1 MKMVI
6 IEPLGVDED
15 KLLSMAKEA
24 LGDRVEIVYH
34 DTKVTGTQELIER
47 GKDAEIIVVSNL
59 PLNEDVINGC
69 KELKLLAVAFTG
81 IDHIAMDACR
91 KHGVTV
97 CNCAGYSTSAVAD
110 LVFGMLISLYRN
122 IIPCDRVCRQGAPR
136 TDWWGLN
143 WKAGNSAWL
152 GPGLLA
158 FGWHGLPRPLDA
170 RYWHTA
176 GLSRMWRESVL

>member
-47 GKDAEIIVVSNL
+47 GKDAEIIV
-59 PLNEDVINGC
+59 
-69 KELKLLAVAFTG
+69 
-81 IDHIAMDACR
+81 
-91 KHGVTV
+91 
-97 CNCAGYSTSAVAD
+97 
-110 LVFGMLISLYRN
+110 
-122 IIPCDRVCRQGAPR
+122 
-136 TDWWGLN
+136 
-143 WKAGNSAWL
+143 
-152 GPGLLA
+152 A